1 MPPRMFALLTLLH
14 SLCSRR
20 YTPEEVEILKIGNGR
35 FSVLDGGGGKYLK
48 MVSTLTKAKLLYKPG
63 DKHAVGWASTTV
75 RASSQ
80 EAMAFVWDTEAR
92 CKARPDDL
100 EKSVEEE
107 PNQHNKLVYN
117 CKETPNIIDDRDFLG
132 RAIWRRKGDASFEI
146 VTAPETSGKRG
157 PRLKTVR
164 AEYPSAMKI
173 TWVSEQ
179 ETRLEYVIQPSFGG
193 QAEARFAW
201 IFRRYMGSNL
211 ARVTEVQ
218 EYFQG
223 LRGLSEY
230 DEVDGVAVGNLL
242 LSETKQ
248 EKHHEK
254 GETRVETRV
263 RALFVKNKG
272 LKELGEKHR
281 SLQALIAKV
290 AANKLRPAGDSK
302 VKLGNMTE
310 KDANVIGGALASC
323 IAANLTAPA
332 AVDEWIL
339 RYPAMGEL
347 EREYVRERSER
358 KYMGYSKRQR
368 RRTTDATMRRAS
380 ANNLL
385 HLR

>member
-1 MPPRMFALLTLLH
+1 MSALLTLLH
-14 SLCSRR
+14 SLRLRR
-20 YTPEEVEILKIGNGR
+20 YTPKEVEILKIGRGR
-35 FSVLDGGGGKYLK
+35 FSVLDEGGGKDLK
-48 MVSTLTKAKLLYKPG
+48 MASPLTKAKLIYKPG
-63 DKHAVGWASTTV
+63 DKTAVGWASTTV

-80 EAMAFVWDTEAR
+80 EAMAFVWDAEAR
-92 CKARPDDL
+92 CKAQPDDI
-100 EKSVEEE
+100 EKTVDEE

-117 CKETPNIIDDRDFLG
+117 CKKTPNIIDDRDFLG

-146 VTAPETSGKRG
+146 VTAPETSRRRR

-173 TWVSEQ
+173 TWVGEQ
-179 ETRLEYVIQPSFGG
+179 ETRIEYVIQPDFGG
-193 QAEARFAW
+193 GVPVL
-201 IFRRYMGSNL
+201 IMNSYVSSNL

-254 GETRVETRV
+254 GETRVEARV
-263 RALFVKNKG
+263 RALFVKNNG
-272 LKELGEKHR
+272 LKELGKKHR
-281 SLQALIAKV
+281 SLPALLARV
-290 AANKLRPAGDSK
+290 AANKLRPGGDSK

-323 IAANLTAPA
+323 IAANLTSQA

-347 EREYVRERSER
+347 EREYVRERKER
-358 KYMGYSKRQR
+358 K
-368 RRTTDATMRRAS
+368 
-380 ANNLL
+380 
-385 HLR
+385 